1 MAKNQP
7 ATKQP
12 YGPGLLMIFGLFLL
26 AMAAYCAYDLF
37 GGTAD
42 EWRAEGKEWY
52 VTLNWVIMIAAI
64 LAAIYAWVL
73 AAIRAKKGVGTPT
86 DDRHEPTAPDRRQ
99 GL

>member
-12 YGPGLLMIFGLFLL
+12 YGPGLLMIYGLALL

-37 GGTAD
+37 GGAAE

-64 LAAIYAWVL
+64 LGAVYAWVL

-86 DDRHEPTAPDRRQ
+86 DGRGPAKNRPKKS
-99 GL
+99 